1 MGRNTGKILIA
12 AAVLGVAF
20 VAGCAAKYDYE
31 LIATSS
37 ETTVETTEE
46 TVPDEFKPAYY
57 YMPLGAVE
65 VEGRQGVC
73 ANEDYYWVSSS
84 RSLAKYDKDWNLLTI
99 NHDPFKDLRIPDP
112 ADLAAAESST
122 SGSTS
127 AETSSES
134 TSAGNTQSGNPQ
146 SGNTQAGNATVSPSA
161 TPTPAIEYNH
171 IGDLDVYDN
180 ELYICA
186 ECFRDGVGA
195 NITLAVFDTD
205 TLELKRKLNFQRS
218 SGQLEC
224 SGIAV
229 DPDTKTIWT
238 CSWADN
244 ESSKYL
250 YKYNLETGEYAGKVL
265 MMNAPKWIQGI
276 TYYNGAL
283 YLTSDDGD
291 AEYNEPDHLFRVEIN
306 PGATECE
313 VTPER
318 TFVDVVRQGEIEGV
332 TFDRSKGQLLL
343 LYNRGCRFVNGVHE
357 GYYEGYDH
365 EIKEIYVFMVSAA

>member
-1 MGRNTGKILIA
+1 MGRNIGKTLIV

-57 YMPLGAVE
+57 YMPLGAIE

-84 RSLAKYDKDWNLLTI
+84 RSLAKYDKDWNLLAI
-99 NHDPFKDLRIPDP
+99 NNDPFKDLRIPDP
-112 ADLAAAESST
+112 ADPAAAESSA
-122 SGSTS
+122 SESTS
-127 AETSSES
+127 AETSSQS
-134 TSAGNTQSGNPQ
+134 TSAGNTQA
-146 SGNTQAGNATVSPSA
+146 GNTSVSPSA

-205 TLELKRKLNFQRS
+205 TLELKRKLSFQRS

-238 CSWADN
+238 CSWTDH
-244 ESSKYL
+244 ESSNYL

-283 YLTSDDGD
+283 FLTSDDGD

-306 PGATECE
+306 PDDTECE
-313 VTPER
+313 VMPER

-332 TFDRSKGQLLL
+332 TFDRSKDRLLL